1 MKNLLRKSLYTLF
14 VTGGLLTS
22 SVQAATFSNLMK
34 LGIVKAN
41 ASNKEIL
48 IFNDDQTKCLS
59 VYGENGAGVKS
70 LTYNNCKMEGTDTW
84 VITNVGKIKNKRT
97 GKCLSTPAGEDNLI
111 LTHCSY
117 QHFRSHSAHDFIV
130 LENFV
135 GGARDR
141 DQSKIANVNY

>member
-1 MKNLLRKSLYTLF
+1 MKNLLRKSLCTLS
-14 VTGGLLTS
+14 VTGVLLTS
-22 SVQAATFSNLMK
+22 GVQAATFSNLMK

-41 ASNKEIL
+41 ASNKEIVIL
-48 IFNDDQTKCLS
+48 NDDQTKCLS

-70 LTYNNCKMEGTDTW
+70 LTYTKCEMDRTDTW

-111 LTHCSY
+111 LMHCSY

-130 LENFV
+130 LDHFV
-135 GGARDR
+135 GGDRDH